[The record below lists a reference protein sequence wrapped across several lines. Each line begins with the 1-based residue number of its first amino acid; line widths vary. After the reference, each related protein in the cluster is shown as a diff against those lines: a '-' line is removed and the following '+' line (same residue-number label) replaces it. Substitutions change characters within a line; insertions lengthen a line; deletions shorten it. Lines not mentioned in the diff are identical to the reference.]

1 MLEIGLHPLQ
11 VADGFEQAC
20 EMAVQRLGEIGDSVD
35 IQADNYLKLKEAAM
49 TALGSKVVSKYQD
62 KFAEIARDAVLEV
75 ADLERKDVNFDLIK
89 IATKTGGCMED
100 SQLVSGIVLDK
111 DISHSQMMKEFKDA
125 KLLLLTCPFE
135 PPKPKTKHT
144 INITSAEDYKQMYQN
159 EQDYFVN
166 MV

>member
-62 KFAEIARDAVLEV
+62 KFAEIARDAVL
-75 ADLERKDVNFDLIK
+75 
-89 IATKTGGCMED
+89 
-100 SQLVSGIVLDK
+100 
-111 DISHSQMMKEFKDA
+111 
-125 KLLLLTCPFE
+125 
-135 PPKPKTKHT
+135 
-144 INITSAEDYKQMYQN
+144 
-159 EQDYFVN
+159 
-166 MV
+166 